1 MNIFNCYLVE
11 NVTNHYY
18 PAGRRQIFSHP
29 FFQTQTISLKT
40 WVVIIWIKGK
50 NKSISK
56 NMKFNF
62 TC

>member
-1 MNIFNCYLVE
+1 MKNINNY
-11 NVTNHYY
+11 YY
-18 PAGRRQIFSHP
+18 PASGLQIFSHP
-29 FFQTQTISLKT
+29 LFQTQTISLET

-62 TC
+62 ACLCLL

>member
-1 MNIFNCYLVE
+1 MKNINNY
-11 NVTNHYY
+11 YY
-18 PAGRRQIFSHP
+18 PASGLQIFSHP
-29 FFQTQTISLKT
+29 LFQTQTISLKT

>member
-1 MNIFNCYLVE
+1 MKNINNY
-11 NVTNHYY
+11 YY
-18 PAGRRQIFSHP
+18 PAGGLQIFSHP
-29 FFQTQTISLKT
+29 LFHTQTISLKT